1 MNQLLLLCVSVV
13 LLMSRLH
20 QLEVTPSVFSFT
32 YVYLFDHRISSEVTG
47 RDPQDVGQGRQES
60 GIQHIVLLQNHGD
73 AMCRYEKKKWN

>member
-32 YVYLFDHRISSEVTG
+32 YAYLFDHRISSEVTG

-60 GIQHIVLLQNHGD
+60 GIQHIVLLQNRGD
-73 AMCRYEKKKWN
+73 AMCR